1 MHEIK
6 SGYQDGLNLQLASAG
21 KVMNMQNRNS
31 EETTAFS
38 IRSLMIL
45 HQLVLCLS
53 V

>member
-6 SGYQDGLNLQLASAG
+6 SGYQDVLNLHLASAG

-31 EETTAFS
+31 EVKTAFL
-38 IRSLMIL
+38 IRSLMIP